1 MKCAIVDLGSN
12 TIRLSLYNT
21 LENGSFETLFSKK
34 YMAVLPDMSPME
46 LCLMMVSIRHVPYC
60 LISKSFYSSLV

>member
-21 LENGSFETLFSKK
+21 SENGSFETLFS
-34 YMAVLPDMSPME
+34 
-46 LCLMMVSIRHVPYC
+46 
-60 LISKSFYSSLV
+60 

>member
-21 LENGSFETLFSKK
+21 LENRSFETLFSKK
-34 YMAVLPDMSPME
+34 YMGRSCRICLPWNY
-46 LCLMMVSIRHVPYC
+46 V
-60 LISKSFYSSLV
+60 

>member
-34 YMAVLPDMSPME
+34 YMAVLPGYVSME
-46 LCLMMVSIRHVPYC
+46 LCLMMVSTSMCRTA
-60 LISKSFYSSLV
+60 